1 MPSDTTSVTQSAAT
15 SHTPSRLGDA
25 AGDVLDQAGRTA
37 ERQASTAMTKA
48 GDTLDQ
54 VARAVRDSGDQLRT
68 DRPEIANVADTAA
81 QRVEEIATYLRAH
94 DAREILDEAERIA
107 RRQPALVVGGGLL
120 LGLIAG
126 RLLRSGAEPTTSN
139 GSAQYW
145 SGGAGSGSGA
155 HGEASYR
162 GASGWSGGGSSDVS
176 SSRPAGSSM
185 PTSGYGTGY
194 GATYDSTVDDVPST
208 AAGNLAAT
216 DAAAT
221 DAAATDSTSGTSTTR
236 SSASRSASK
245 RRTGATGGS

>member
-1 MPSDTTSVTQSAAT
+1 MPTDTSSSATTASSA

-37 ERQASTAMTKA
+37 EHQASWAMTRA

-54 VARAVRDSGDQLRT
+54 VARAVRDSGSQLRA

-81 QRVEEIATYLRAH
+81 QRVEEIAGYLREH
-94 DAREILDEAERIA
+94 DAREILDEAERLA

-126 RLLRSGAEPTTSN
+126 RLLRSGAEPTTTN
-139 GSAQYW
+139 GSTRYW
-145 SGGAGSGSGA
+145 SGGAGSGASGRSTN
-155 HGEASYR
+155 GGNTYR
-162 GASGWSGGGSSDVS
+162 GPSGWSGGSSSDIS
-176 SSRPAGSSM
+176 TSRPAGTTM
-185 PTSGYGTGY
+185 PSSGYGTGY
-194 GATYDSTVDDVPST
+194 GASPDSTVAAVPET

-221 DAAATDSTSGTSTTR
+221 GGTPD
-236 SSASRSASK
+236 SSATRTTESRATSK
-245 RRTGATGGS
+245 RRASSTGDS